1 MLVSQL
7 LEDPRL
13 VLTDL
18 PLQHM
23 ACIGGRYK
31 VVEGLL
37 KLGANQNIKDRWG
50 QTPMAI
56 AITAKQ
62 QMVITVLASSKAKL
76 DMASP
81 ELALC
86 TAAGAGDAQQVKRL
100 IDFGVAPNIGD
111 YDKRTALHVSSAEGH
126 EKIVE
131 FLLVSQADPNCKD
144 RWGGTPL
151 QDALVITCDC
161 LMDDVIG
168 KVPQLH
174 FCLAIQ
180 VLLQPTCD
188 ISFVGMTV

>member
-1 MLVSQL
+1 MQAADDVLQESRWHDVAAYLRSRGATKGLASKDEASLLCTAAEDGWVQGLQQLIFSQGL
-7 LEDPRL
+7 SP
-13 VLTDL
+13 DL
-18 PLQHM
+18 CSYDGRTAMHM

-100 IDFGVAPNIGD
+100 IDFGVAPNIGVVHVI
-111 YDKRTALHVSSAEGH
+111 ALDEQYCRHAGIEERYMV
-126 EKIVE
+126 
-131 FLLVSQADPNCKD
+131 
-144 RWGGTPL
+144 
-151 QDALVITCDC
+151 
-161 LMDDVIG
+161 
-168 KVPQLH
+168 
-174 FCLAIQ
+174 
-180 VLLQPTCD
+180 
-188 ISFVGMTV
+188 